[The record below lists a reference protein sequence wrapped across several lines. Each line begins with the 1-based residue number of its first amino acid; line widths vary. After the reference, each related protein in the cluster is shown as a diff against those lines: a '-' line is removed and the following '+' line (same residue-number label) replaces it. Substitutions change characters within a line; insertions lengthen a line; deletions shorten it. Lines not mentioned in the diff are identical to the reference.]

1 MDIPQSLCSV
11 VMTQTL
17 PTDTRAPAVI
27 LVDDH
32 DLFRAGLRTL
42 VEGQGIRVVGD
53 TRCDPSA
60 IEMARRT
67 KATVALVDT
76 TTVDGAS
83 NAHLVAGLIEQLPE
97 IGVAIFTR
105 SVERVDIFHAVRAGA
120 RAYVAK
126 NAPVEDLATA
136 IRAVHA
142 GNAWMSP
149 EVLATTLDF
158 IHAGNLPLVPTS
170 GMSEREVEVLQLV
183 AVGLENNEIA
193 VELGISA
200 KTVKNH
206 VSSILMKLNVSNR
219 VQAAIFAVRTGLA

>member
-1 MDIPQSLCSV
+1 MALIPA
-11 VMTQTL
+11 
-17 PTDTRAPAVI
+17 PDTRAPAVI

-42 VEGQGIRVVGD
+42 VEGQGLRVVGD

-60 IEMARRT
+60 VEMARRT

-76 TTVDGAS
+76 TTADGAS
-83 NAHLVAGLIEQLPE
+83 NAALIASLIEHLPE

-105 SVERVDIFHAVRAGA
+105 SVERIDIYRGVRAGA

-136 IRAVHA
+136 IRAVHSGA
-142 GNAWMSP
+142 AWMSP
-149 EVLATTLDF
+149 DVLATTLDF
-158 IHAGNLPLVPTS
+158 LHNGNLPLTPAA

-183 AVGLENNEIA
+183 AEGLENNEIA

-219 VQAAIFAVRTGLA
+219 VQAAIFAVRSGLA

>member
-1 MDIPQSLCSV
+1 M
-11 VMTQTL
+11 
-17 PTDTRAPAVI
+17 I

-42 VEGQGIRVVGD
+42 VEGQGLRVVGD

-76 TTVDGAS
+76 TTADGAS
-83 NAHLVAGLIEQLPE
+83 NAYLIAGLVEQLPD
-97 IGVAIFTR
+97 IGVVIFTR
-105 SVERVDIFHAVRAGA
+105 STERVDIFHGIRAGA

-142 GNAWMSP
+142 GAAWMSP

-158 IHAGNLPLVPTS
+158 LHKGNLPLTTAA

-206 VSSILMKLNVSNR
+206 VSSILMKLGVSNR

>member
-1 MDIPQSLCSV
+1 MMLTPA
-11 VMTQTL
+11 
-17 PTDTRAPAVI
+17 PDTRAPAVI

-42 VEGQGIRVVGD
+42 IEGQGLRVVGD

-76 TTVDGAS
+76 STADGAS
-83 NAHLVAGLIEQLPE
+83 NAHLVAALVEQLPD

-105 SVERVDIFHAVRAGA
+105 SLERVDIFHAVRAGA

-126 NAPVEDLATA
+126 NAPVEDLAAA
-136 IRAVHA
+136 IRAVHGGA
-142 GNAWMSP
+142 AWMSP

-158 IHAGNLPLVPTS
+158 LHKGNLPLTTAA

-193 VELGISA
+193 VKLGISS

-206 VSSILMKLNVSNR
+206 VSSILMKLSVSNR
-219 VQAAIFAVRTGLA
+219 VQAAIFAVRSGLA